1 MTALRD
7 DTPPPRTSD
16 RAIQHIYKSFA
27 ASYESRM
34 LEDLKYVGPELIED
48 LVRFAMGDQDGLSIL
63 DLGCGSGLAGVIMK
77 RRAAELM
84 GVDLSA
90 EMIELAQARKIYDR
104 LEVTEITGWLEQG
117 RDVFDLIVSTDC
129 LIYFGDLNRIVSAAA
144 KRVKKFGLFPFSLE
158 RGARYPFH
166 LTDTGRYTH
175 SADHVRDVATNAGLT
190 VMRLDESFLRMEYG
204 AEVIGLFVLLRP
216 EGRSLPL
223 SSHAAPVCST
233 SA

>member
-1 MTALRD
+1 LTALRD

-34 LEDLKYVGPELIED
+34 LEDLKYVGPERIED
-48 LVRFAMGDQDGLSIL
+48 LVRFALGDQDGLSIL

-77 RRAAELM
+77 KRATELV

-104 LEVTEITGWLEQG
+104 LEVAEITGWLEQG

-129 LIYFGDLNRIVSAAA
+129 LIYFGDLNRIVNAAA
-144 KRVKKFGLFPFSLE
+144 KRVKKSGLFAFSLE

-190 VMRLDESFLRMEYG
+190 VMRLDESFLRLEYG
-204 AEVIGLFVLLRP
+204 VEVIGLFVLLRQ
-216 EGRSLPL
+216 EGRSLAL
-223 SSHAAPVCST
+223 SSHAAPACST
-233 SA
+233 CA

>member
-1 MTALRD
+1 MA
-7 DTPPPRTSD
+7 
-16 RAIQHIYKSFA
+16 
-27 ASYESRM
+27 
-34 LEDLKYVGPELIED
+34 GPVLPVD
-48 LVRFAMGDQDGLSIL
+48 VPG
-63 DLGCGSGLAGVIMK
+63 
-77 RRAAELM
+77 RAAELV

-104 LEVTEITGWLEQG
+104 LEVAEITGWLEQG

-129 LIYFGDLNRIVSAAA
+129 LIYFGDLNRIVNAAA
-144 KRVKKFGLFPFSLE
+144 KRVKKGGLFTFSLE

-204 AEVIGLFVLLRP
+204 AEVIGLFVLLRRK
-216 EGRSLPL
+216 EEAIL
-223 SSHAAPVCST
+223 
-233 SA
+233 

>member
-1 MTALRD
+1 
-7 DTPPPRTSD
+7 
-16 RAIQHIYKSFA
+16 
-27 ASYESRM
+27 
-34 LEDLKYVGPELIED
+34 
-48 LVRFAMGDQDGLSIL
+48 
-63 DLGCGSGLAGVIMK
+63 MK

-104 LEVTEITGWLEQG
+104 LEVAEITGWLEQG

-129 LIYFGDLNRIVSAAA
+129 LIYFGDLSRIVNAAA
-144 KRVKKFGLFPFSLE
+144 KRVKKGGLFAFSLE

-166 LTDTGRYTH
+166 LTDTGRYEH
-175 SADHVRDVATNAGLT
+175 SADHVRDVATNANLT

-204 AEVIGLFVLLRP
+204 GEVVGLFVLLRQ

-233 SA
+233 CA